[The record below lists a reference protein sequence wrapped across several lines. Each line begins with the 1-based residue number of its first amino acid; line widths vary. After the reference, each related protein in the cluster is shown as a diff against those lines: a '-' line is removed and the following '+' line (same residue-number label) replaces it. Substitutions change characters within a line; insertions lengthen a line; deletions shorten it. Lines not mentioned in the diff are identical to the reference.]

1 MFNHGGVCLTLARLA
16 TGWYELG
23 YLKAQS
29 CALSQQEQGRLGKL
43 AWKVQP

>member
-1 MFNHGGVCLTLARLA
+1 MVVFDCLTLTSLA

-29 CALSQQEQGRLGKL
+29 CAVSQQVQGRLGKL